1 MGKATRWLR
10 TLLGIKR
17 EKNADQN
24 SCDKREKNR
33 WSFSKSGKE
42 FTGKVQNLPPPPPR
56 KAVADADWQRSY
68 NTETEEERNEH
79 AIAVAAASA
88 AAADAAMAAAQAAVA
103 VVRLTNQTRGGA
115 LFYGG
120 NEIMAALKIQN
131 VFRGFLARKA
141 LRALRGL
148 VKLQALVR
156 GFLVRKRAAAT
167 LQSMEALFRAQTT
180 VRSQRARSRSNNE
193 ENKSQPEKSAD
204 IDVRSLYSNE
214 IEDPKIVEIDTLFR
228 RPKSRSRRFNSLL
241 PELADERASP
251 YLWTMASPARFSGG
265 EWFFAGGEEC
275 GRMSTPTAHSTPRVG
290 NSGWGVAAGVATP
303 TRSVYGEGYF
313 RGYSN
318 YPNYMASTQSFKAKL
333 RSRSAPKQRPEVW
346 TKKRA
351 AWNEVIGPRNSI
363 SSVRMQKSSRGEEE
377 GFYQL

>member
-131 VFRGFLARKA
+131 VFRGFL
-141 LRALRGL
+141 
-148 VKLQALVR
+148 
-156 GFLVRKRAAAT
+156 
-167 LQSMEALFRAQTT
+167 
-180 VRSQRARSRSNNE
+180 RARSRSNNE